1 MIARLTGWA
10 SGWHVGLAVVLGL
23 TALAGSS
30 AASTTGSAPAPNP
43 VVAENALPGTAAWR
57 LPQSPGREIEGY
69 ASEISVRPGETLHLH
84 VSTQPAARYRILIF
98 RIGWYGGEGGR
109 LVACIPGCT
118 EDEQGSPYP
127 VPAFDP
133 ATGYLDAGW
142 PVTDTVVVGS
152 GWVSGY
158 YLAEFVLTSGLDAGK
173 GGWFPLIVREPPG
186 RESAILVQAPVD
198 TWEAYNAWGGRS
210 LYFNFTGVGD
220 NHVSFER
227 PFDPEGAQSADGHPE
242 NRPQTL
248 EFPLVRYL
256 ERLGYDVSYTTDA
269 DIDLDPGELLRHRL
283 EMVAGHSEYWTKGI
297 RDGLQQARDLGTNLA
312 FMGANDG
319 FWQIRY
325 ADDRRTIVEYR
336 NPALD
341 PEPDSTLKTTRFRS
355 LHPAR
360 PECELIGIQFD
371 DTPGAQ
377 AIGGPYDY
385 SVNPTALLDPWFRGT
400 GFTASSTVHRI
411 VGAEWDRIT
420 AGCATPP
427 LSDFFHFAGAPATLP
442 ADSVRYTAPS
452 GARVFATGTHD
463 FNRALDDSTGY
474 GSPSLQLFMANALDD
489 LTRPAAPTAVS
500 VSSTA
505 RGIRVS
511 FRRHPD
517 PRIVAALVFRVPAT
531 GSFAPGSKRAHLVC
545 TTRRSSC
552 FDRRVPSVRPARY
565 AVVLRDPWRLSSPTV
580 SRAVSLAR

>member
-1 MIARLTGWA
+1 M
-10 SGWHVGLAVVLGL
+10 GLGVVLGL
-23 TALAGSS
+23 TVLAGSS
-30 AASTTGSAPAPNP
+30 AARRTGSAPAPNP
-43 VVAENALPGTAAWR
+43 VVAENALPGTTAWR

-84 VSTQPAARYRILIF
+84 VSTQPTAHYRVDIF
-98 RIGWYGGEGGR
+98 RIGWYGGTGGR
-109 LVACIPGCT
+109 LVACSPGCAT
-118 EDEQGSPYP
+118 DEQGSPYP
-127 VPAFDP
+127 VPAFDA

-142 PVTDTVVVGS
+142 PVTDTVVVGR

-158 YLAEFVLTSGLDAGK
+158 YLAEFVLTSGPDAGK

-186 RESAILVQAPVD
+186 RDSVILVQAPVN

-210 LYFNFTGVGD
+210 LYFNFTGLGD

-227 PFDPEGAQSADGHPE
+227 PFDQEGARSADGQAE

-256 ERLGYDVSYTTDA
+256 ERLGYDISYTTDV
-269 DIDLDPGELLRHRL
+269 DIDADPGELLRHRL
-283 EMVAGHSEYWTKGI
+283 ALVAGHSEYWTKGI
-297 RDGLQQARDLGTNLA
+297 RDGLQWARDLGTNLA

-325 ADDRRTIVEYR
+325 ADNRRTIVEYR
-336 NPALD
+336 NPVLD
-341 PEPDSTLKTTRFRS
+341 PEPNSTLKTTRFRS

-371 DTPGAQ
+371 DTPGAHG
-377 AIGGPYDY
+377 IGGPFDY
-385 SVNPTALLDPWFRGT
+385 SVNPAALSDPWFRAT
-400 GFTASSTVHRI
+400 GFTASSTLHQI

-420 AGCATPP
+420 ANCATPP
-427 LSDFFHFAGAPATLP
+427 LTDFFHFGGAPAAPP
-442 ADSVRYTAPS
+442 ADSARYTAPS
-452 GARVFATGTHD
+452 GARVFATGTHN
-463 FNRALDDSTGY
+463 FSKALDDSTGY
-474 GSPSLQLFMANALDD
+474 GSQSLQLFMANAVDD
-489 LTRPAAPTAVS
+489 LTRPAAPTGVF
-500 VSSTA
+500 VSSTV

-517 PRIVAALVFRVPAT
+517 PRIVAALVFRVPAA
-531 GSFAPGSKRAHLVC
+531 GSFVPGSKGARLIC

-552 FDRRVPSVRPARY
+552 LDRQVRSARPVRY
-565 AVVLRDPWRLSSPTV
+565 AVVLRDPWRLSSAIF
-580 SRAVSLAR
+580 SRAVTLAR